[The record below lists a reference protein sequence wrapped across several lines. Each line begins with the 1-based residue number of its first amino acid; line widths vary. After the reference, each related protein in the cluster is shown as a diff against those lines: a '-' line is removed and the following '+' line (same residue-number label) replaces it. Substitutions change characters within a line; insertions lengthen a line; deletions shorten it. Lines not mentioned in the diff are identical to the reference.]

1 MNTPEKTDT
10 TLFQTLKE
18 NSTNLLTTANTFLA
32 NAVTIF
38 KKDEST
44 MTVEEK
50 IEKQHMLN
58 FIYGAG
64 AGIVLYHFFIGAI
77 LLLVIIWLYGLS
89 LKKTQ
94 GLVEE
99 VKPKKRTYK
108 RRKRTAADKTT
119 VTSK

>member
-18 NSTNLLTTANTFLA
+18 NSANLLTTANTFLA